1 MTPLT
6 HEQTTLALI
15 GLILFKLGVTKEE
28 VQVALETYAAHDT
41 TRKEAQP
48 TKRPTKRTRA

>member
-1 MTPLT
+1 MTPMT
-6 HEQTTLALI
+6 HEHTTLALI

-41 TRKEAQP
+41 TRKGPSHDAP
-48 TKRPTKRTRA
+48 GA

>member
-1 MTPLT
+1 MPNDALT

-41 TRKEAQP
+41 TRKGPSHDAP
-48 TKRPTKRTRA
+48 GA